1 MSVNCLEIEKKK
13 KMNKQNYGPTLNLR
27 KSARGIYVFIFVS
40 VSVACDVR
48 HSSSYILSHEENQF
62 HHFIYWKICLVFT
75 GLWCGLCLMLFSYPW
90 VSISGLFNLF
100 YLFFPEPTPR
110 YVNYY
115 SLGFPGG
122 SEYKE
127 SACKAGDLGFHP
139 WVGKISWRRLWL
151 IWAF

>member
-1 MSVNCLEIEKKK
+1 
-13 KMNKQNYGPTLNLR
+13 MNKQNYGPTLNLR

-40 VSVACDVR
+40 VIVACDVR

-100 YLFFPEPTPR
+100 YLFFPKPAPW

-115 SLGFPGG
+115 SLTLSILADKE
-122 SEYKE
+122 SEYSMLFFKKE
-127 SACKAGDLGFHP
+127 YWIFA
-139 WVGKISWRRLWL
+139 
-151 IWAF
+151 

>member
-13 KMNKQNYGPTLNLR
+13 KWTNKNYGPTLNSR

-40 VSVACDVR
+40 VIVACDVR

-100 YLFFPEPTPR
+100 YLFFPKPAPW

-115 SLGFPGG
+115 SLTLSILADKE
-122 SEYKE
+122 SEYSMLFFKKE
-127 SACKAGDLGFHP
+127 YWIFA
-139 WVGKISWRRLWL
+139 
-151 IWAF
+151 